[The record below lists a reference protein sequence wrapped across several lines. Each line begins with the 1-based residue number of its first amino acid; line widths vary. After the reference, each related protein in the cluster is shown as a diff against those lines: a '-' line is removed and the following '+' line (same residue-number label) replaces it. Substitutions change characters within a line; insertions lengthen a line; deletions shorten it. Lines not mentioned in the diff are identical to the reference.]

1 MMSKASAKL
10 LLVWLA
16 CLQAEGANLLEK
28 RESWSASAQA
38 PTTLTI
44 LPGEGGSLRGELV
57 TKGERED
64 FPRFHLRLPGPQDWR
79 GYHSL
84 RLRMRIDSGDAVVTE
99 KKLNF
104 VFYDRNTRLENV
116 PGNPAKQQGI
126 RLSAAANGW
135 TEAEIPLTGLR
146 RSAIETL
153 EIYVYANPPVA
164 EHRCLVEIAKLEL
177 IGPAEGESYFDGVS
191 LAGEKLLPPAGPV
204 VRQVRSDDGLALG
217 IDAAGRVAAV
227 SLDDKPFQ
235 VPAAPAGGFFLRDA
249 VKRDGPKEQV
259 EGMEF
264 SSRCES
270 RGGYLEAGGK
280 LRSTSA
286 GDRLI
291 TAYFVLPV
299 AKDGLRWGESISAS
313 ETASTTG
320 KFEFVHTKY
329 PLAAVTLP
337 GTGGLSLAIRLDEPV
352 RYRLAYNPEF
362 QCYFAAFDIALTAEK
377 PEAEFRV
384 ILYRHDPAWGFRSA
398 LQRYYDFFPGFF
410 EKHVPIDGGWG
421 VWRSKPPT
429 DDDLA
434 TGYAY
439 SWGPSLKADVLS
451 AQKRLGILNLP
462 YIEPEYWQMSL
473 TDLPAPGDAEALAR
487 LRKIAAGDEEEW
499 KRFSVLRYTATDS
512 SGHHRSA
519 DIAQREFYRQL
530 ATATLNSISGGPG
543 GALSGQVARRD
554 WIGENGVGAMFSCNL
569 DPGIPA
575 GKGRFNTDVAIRAM
589 CADYEKATG
598 ARIDGL
604 SLDCFLGAAPDFR
617 RDHFKYLD
625 SPLAFFPTPGGL
637 QAGIPGERGSIEWM
651 KDLKSQPWWDGRV
664 LMANLGDEGG
674 GERLTFA
681 APWLDVFGIE
691 HAWVP
696 DPDFLRT
703 MARNKPVTDLPYSP
717 RAPWV
722 TAYLQVHGIFPGDG
736 HDRELMKKQA
746 PVLRAMMREGWNP
759 VTGARAS
766 SPALRL
772 ERYGRYLVA
781 HNTTEQVLDT
791 VIKVE
796 APAAQER
803 SIKLEAKETRVL
815 DLLDKS

>member
-1 MMSKASAKL
+1 MIWRFTGAL
-10 LLVWLA
+10 LLAWLA
-16 CLQAEGANLLEK
+16 CGPAGAVNLLEK
-28 RESWSASAQA
+28 REAWSAAAQA

-44 LPGEGGSLRGELV
+44 LPGEGGTLRGELV
-57 TKGERED
+57 TKGDKED
-64 FPRFHLRLPGPQDWR
+64 FPRFHLKLPGPQDWLA
-79 GYHSL
+79 YHSL
-84 RLRMRIDSGDAVVTE
+84 RLRLRIDSADAVVSE
-99 KKLNF
+99 NKLNF
-104 VFYDRNTRLENV
+104 VFYDRTTRLENV

-126 RLSAAANGW
+126 RLSVAANRW
-135 TEAEIPLTGLR
+135 TELELPLTGLR
-146 RSAIETL
+146 RPAIESM
-153 EIYVYANPPVA
+153 EIYVYANPPAA
-164 EHRCLVEIAKLEL
+164 EHRCRVEIEKLEL
-177 IGPAEGESYFDGVS
+177 IGPKEGEGYFDGMS
-191 LAGEKLLPPAGPV
+191 HAGDKLLEAAGPV
-204 VRQVRSDDGLALG
+204 VRLVRSDDGLALG
-217 IDAAGRVAAV
+217 LDAAGRVAGV
-227 SLDDKPFQ
+227 ELDGKPFQ
-235 VPAAPAGGFFLRDA
+235 IPAAAHGGFYLRDA
-249 VKRDGPKEQV
+249 VKGGAPQEQLEGV
-259 EGMEF
+259 EF
-264 SSRCES
+264 TSRCES
-270 RGGYLEAGGK
+270 RGGHLEAGGK
-280 LRSTSA
+280 LRSTSKE
-286 GDRLI
+286 DRLV
-291 TAYFVLPV
+291 TAYFMLPV
-299 AKDGLRWGESISAS
+299 ARDGLRWGESISGD
-313 ETASTTG
+313 ETASGTG
-320 KFEFVHTKY
+320 EFEFVHTKY
-329 PLAAVTLP
+329 PLSALTLP
-337 GTGGLSLAIRLDEPV
+337 GHGGLSLAIRMDEPV
-352 RYRLAYNPEF
+352 RYRLAYNPVL
-362 QCYFAAFDIALTAEK
+362 QVYFAAFDIALTAEK

-410 EKHVPIDGGWG
+410 EKRVPIDGGWG

-439 SWGPSLKADVLS
+439 SWGPSLDAEVLS

-473 TDLPAPGDAEALAR
+473 TDIPAAGDAEALAR

-499 KRFSVLRYTATDS
+499 KRFSLLRYTATDS
-512 SGHHRSA
+512 SGHYRKAS
-519 DIAQREFYRQL
+519 IEPREFYRQL
-530 ATATLNSISGGPG
+530 ATATLNSLSGGPG
-543 GALSGQVARRD
+543 GAMSGQVARRD

-589 CADYEKATG
+589 CAEYEKTSG

-625 SPLAFFPTPGGL
+625 SPLAFFPTTARL
-637 QAGIPGERGSIEWM
+637 QTGIPGERGSIEWM
-651 KDLKSQPWWDGRV
+651 KDLKSQPWWDKRV

-696 DPDFLRT
+696 DPDFLRS

-766 SPALRL
+766 SPTLRL

-781 HNTTEQVLDT
+781 HNTTEQVLET
-791 VIKVE
+791 VIQVE
-796 APAAQER
+796 TPVTQER
-803 SIKLEAKETRVL
+803 GIKLEGKETRVI

>member
-1 MMSKASAKL
+1 MITQATATFL
-10 LLVWLA
+10 LA
-16 CLQAEGANLLEK
+16 CFACLPAGAANLLEK
-28 RESWSASAQA
+28 REAWTASAQA

-44 LPGEGGSLRGELV
+44 APGEDGSLRGELV
-57 TKGERED
+57 TNGQRED
-64 FPRFHLRLPGPQDWR
+64 FPRFLLRLPGPQDWR
-79 GYHSL
+79 AYHTL
-84 RLRMRIDSGDAVVTE
+84 RLRLRIDSGDAVVTE

-126 RLSAAANGW
+126 RLSAAANQW
-135 TEAEIPLTGLR
+135 IEAELPLTGLR
-146 RSAIETL
+146 RSAIESL
-153 EIYVYANPPVA
+153 EIYLYANPPA
-164 EHRCLVEIAKLEL
+164 TEHRCRVEIQRLEL
-177 IGPAEGESYFDGVS
+177 IAPKENESYFDGVAHAS
-191 LAGEKLLPPAGPV
+191 EKVLPAAGAV
-204 VRQVRSDDGLALG
+204 VRHVRSEDGLALG
-217 IDAAGRVAAV
+217 FDAAGRVAGLE
-227 SLDDKPFQ
+227 LDGKPFQ
-235 VPAAPAGGFFLRDA
+235 VPASPAGGFFLRDA
-249 VKRDGPKEQV
+249 VNRDAPKEQMDGV
-259 EGMEF
+259 TF
-264 SSRCES
+264 TSRCES
-270 RGGYLEAGGK
+270 RGAYLEAGGK
-280 LRSTSA
+280 LQSTSP

-291 TAYFVLPV
+291 TAYFALPV
-299 AKDGLRWGESISAS
+299 AKEGLRWGESISAS
-313 ETASTTG
+313 ETANTTG

-329 PLAAVTLP
+329 PLSALTLP
-337 GTGGLSLAIRLDEPV
+337 GTGGLSLAVRMDEPV
-352 RYRLAYNPEF
+352 RYRLAYSPAL
-362 QCYFAAFDIALTAEK
+362 QAYFAAFDIALTAEK

-398 LQRYYDFFPGFF
+398 LQRYYDFFPSFF
-410 EKHVPIDGGWG
+410 EKRVPIDGGWG
-421 VWRSKPPT
+421 VWRSKAPT

-439 SWGPSLKADVLS
+439 SWGPSLKAEVLA

-473 TDLPAPGDAEALAR
+473 TDLHAPGDAEALAR

-512 SGHHRSA
+512 SGHHRNA
-519 DIAQREFYRQL
+519 GIEPREFYRQL
-530 ATATLNSISGGPG
+530 ATATLNSISGGPS

-589 CADYEKATG
+589 CADYEKASG

-617 RDHFKYLD
+617 RDHFQYLD
-625 SPLAFFPTPGGL
+625 SPLSFFATSAGL

-664 LMANLGDEGG
+664 LMANLGDDGG

-681 APWLDVFGIE
+681 APWLDVFGVE

-696 DPDFLRT
+696 DPDYLRA

-759 VTGARAS
+759 VTGARAK

-781 HNTTEQVLDT
+781 HNTTEQVLET
-791 VIKVE
+791 TIAVE
-796 APAAQER
+796 TPAAQER
-803 SIKLEAKETRVL
+803 GIKLEAKETRVL
-815 DLLDKS
+815 DLLD